1 MTNKND
7 IFFIKKSPS
16 SHSKPSLIQQNISIL
31 ANMNKSSQNFHQE
44 TYTSFYPLSNVLN
57 PTNQTFFYDQEQSIK
72 DNETEKHLTNSSFI
86 FFPAMNENESFSL
99 DILNTGPKHHPN
111 SRTFNRQASMR
122 SFFRQSS
129 LNSRPP
135 NNFEEEMYLK
145 LSNNNQPQQEETKNN
160 LKPNPIDLVIHKEL
174 NIFHHNNNNNNEEV
188 MSTRYTNNINVVNIG
203 EASPIMNNKHINNKT
218 LFRKKSLKR
227 KNSRRIYKCE
237 HMNCGLS
244 FKTLKQK
251 LNHHKKMCKECKKD
265 TIIMLKTIN
274 KLKVLIKE
282 LRNSKHINDNF
293 PEHLQRSYQ
302 DKLKSRTLE
311 GYAQIF
317 VGLDI
322 NDVVSSNLNDKN
334 NSSDNNSNSKLC

>member
-1 MTNKND
+1 MNND

-31 ANMNKSSQNFHQE
+31 ANMNKSSQNFHSE
-44 TYTSFYPLSNVLN
+44 TYTSYYPLSNVLN
-57 PTNQTFFYDQEQSIK
+57 PTSQTFFCDQEQSIK

-86 FFPAMNENESFSL
+86 FFPVMNENESAFSL
-99 DILNTGPKHHPN
+99 DILNTGAKHHPN

-145 LSNNNQPQQEETKNN
+145 LSSNNQPQQEEIKTNSKA
-160 LKPNPIDLVIHKEL
+160 NPIDLVIHKEQ
-174 NIFHHNNNNNNEEV
+174 NAFHHSNEEI
-188 MSTRYTNNINVVNIG
+188 MSTRCTNNINVVNTDDVSSLI
-203 EASPIMNNKHINNKT
+203 NNRHTNNKT
-218 LFRKKSLKR
+218 LLKKKSLKR
-227 KNSRRIYKCE
+227 KNSRRLYKCK
-237 HMNCGLS
+237 HVNCGLS

-293 PEHLQRSYQ
+293 PEQLQRSYQ

-322 NDVVSSNLNDKN
+322 NDVVGSNLNDKN
-334 NSSDNNSNSKLC
+334 DSSDSNSNSKLC